1 VRERWNLAALDA
13 RRTVTKATTRR
24 QFFVL
29 RELRSSELGWFAAV
43 RRAGREG
50 GAKQRAINFNA
61 TVMETLFPEGIE
73 QDELEVLTRRHSD
86 RNVTQRPLRLQKKN
100 WRLVGNKVE
109 GRGLEMV
116 QEGDY
121 FWGVFTVV
129 PGHTCEL
136 EWDVVTRA
144 GSPMQHDSL
153 RKLAIR
159 MLPDGMAAWPAGD
172 PVARSLRVA
181 IGLTSS
187 GTASLPEVHDAPR
200 PEEKPKPKTPLHV
213 VSPPASESERP
224 RRKRLDKRLVR
235 PHILTEILKSGL
247 SLSAKAQAEFMDVLD
262 TLADSLR
269 KTLSDAGLLRKVQ
282 VDHHATWRKFK
293 GRKIGFI
300 DGGVANVSSL
310 GSAPLAIRVGS
321 YLVTPGDQSQQR
333 ERFAFDVQLVDEL
346 YDSSGTGVYEEGFD
360 DVMKLRDAARYC
372 CEAAGALAMLQ
383 SEKPDMCILHGP
395 LVIPVSPY
403 ALEDFPSYTAATVE
417 KLLPGSR
424 QFREGRDAQF
434 VSVYR
439 EQLRMLEQSTATICG
454 VVERPT
460 SATPGILTSALLS
473 RLNADGYLDGTSMR
487 TMLQKLREYRITD
500 PVLLECVLDEAEYL
514 APLELDKQGPDNKI
528 PFAWATEIK
537 GFPKPQTT
545 YVKPHAETMPI
556 RVEAFR
562 TGAFN
567 FDELLQLVVHMSR
580 LLPRYSFPVG
590 LDIVDKHAKVPEWMS
605 RQMNVMLTAQLMRR
619 AMDSGNPAVI
629 RMARRIISANT
640 RDWLFRPD
648 FRRP

>member
-1 VRERWNLAALDA
+1 MS
-13 RRTVTKATTRR
+13 KTTLPR

-43 RRAGREG
+43 RREGREG

-61 TVMETLFPEGIE
+61 SVMDTLFPEGLDQEEIE
-73 QDELEVLTRRHSD
+73 VVTRRHSD
-86 RNVTQRPLRLQKKN
+86 RNVTRRPLRRQKKN

-109 GRGLEMV
+109 GRGLEGV
-116 QEGDY
+116 QAGDF
-121 FWGVFTVV
+121 FWGLITVQND
-129 PGHTCEL
+129 CACAL
-136 EWDVVTRA
+136 DWDVVTRS
-144 GSPMQHDSL
+144 GSPVQHAAL
-153 RKLAIR
+153 RGLAAGA
-159 MLPDGMAAWPAGD
+159 LPDGMAAWSHAD
-172 PVARSLRVA
+172 PFALSLQQA
-181 IGLTSS
+181 IGLRRDST
-187 GTASLPEVHDAPR
+187 LPPPEAHDAPQPLKPPRSGPPLRVVPQPPSEPAR
-200 PEEKPKPKTPLHV
+200 PK
-213 VSPPASESERP
+213 
-224 RRKRLDKRLVR
+224 RKRLDKRLVR

-247 SLSAKAQAEFMDVLD
+247 SLSANAQAEFMDVLD
-262 TLADSLR
+262 TLADTLR
-269 KTLSDAGLLRKVQ
+269 QTLMEAGKLQKVH
-282 VDHHATWRKFK
+282 VDHRATWQKFQ
-293 GRKIGFI
+293 GHKIGFV
-300 DGGVANVSSL
+300 DGGVANVTSL

-321 YLVTPGDQSQQR
+321 YVVTPGGRSQQR

-346 YDSSGTGVYEEGFD
+346 YDSAGTGVYEEGFD

-383 SEKPDMCILHGP
+383 SEKPSMCILHGP

-403 ALEDFPSYTAATVE
+403 ALEDFPSFTSSTAQ
-417 KLLPGSR
+417 KLLPGGGKR
-424 QFREGRDAQF
+424 REGRAAQF

-439 EQLRMLEQSTATICG
+439 EQLRMLEQATATVCG

-460 SATPGILTSALLS
+460 SATPGILTMALLEQ
-473 RLNADGYLDGTSMR
+473 LKADGYLDGTSMR
-487 TMLQKLREYRITD
+487 TMFQKLREYRITD
-500 PVLLECVLDEAEYL
+500 PILLECVLDEAEYI
-514 APLELDKQGPDNKI
+514 APVALDKQGPDNKI
-528 PFAWATEIK
+528 PTSWAMDIK
-537 GFPKPQTT
+537 GFPRPLTT

-562 TGAFN
+562 TGP
-567 FDELLQLVVHMSR
+567 FDFSELLQLIVHMSR

-629 RMARRIISANT
+629 RMARRIVSANT

-648 FRRP
+648 FRRS